1 MPRYRASLPQ
11 ANGELVIT
19 DGGLETDLLFH
30 DGFDLPLFTAFPLV
44 ADAAGREALQRYYD
58 RYADIA
64 RANGVGFILESPTWR
79 ANPDWAPQLGY
90 TLAELDDMNHAA
102 IALMAD
108 IRDRH
113 DSATS
118 PIVVSGCVGPRG
130 DGYVVGTT
138 MSSEDAQEYHSRQ
151 VGVFAE
157 SAADMVTAITMTYA
171 EEAVGVVRAAAA
183 AEIPSAISFTVE
195 TDGRLPS
202 GQALGEAIAQVDD
215 ATDGVTAYFMINC
228 AHPTHFAGVLDPD
241 APWVT
246 RIRGLRLN
254 ASAKSHAELDEA
266 EELDEG
272 NPNELGLQYRELRDA
287 LPAVSVL
294 GGCCGTDHRHV
305 AEICSAWLA
314 PATGG

>member
-1 MPRYRASLPQ
+1 MSRYRASLPQ

-30 DGFDLPLFTAFPLV
+30 DGFDLPLFAAFPLV
-44 ADAAGREALQRYYD
+44 ADAAGREALRRYYD

-90 TLAELDDMNHAA
+90 TLAQLDDMNHAA

-113 DSATS
+113 DSAAS

-202 GQALGEAIAQVDD
+202 GQPLGEAIAQVDD

-254 ASAKSHAELDEA
+254 ASAKNHAELDEA

-272 NPNELGLQYRELRDA
+272 NPNELGLQYRGLRDA

>member
-1 MPRYRASLPQ
+1 MSRYRASLPQ

-30 DGFDLPLFTAFPLV
+30 DGFDLPLFAAFPLV
-44 ADAAGREALQRYYD
+44 ADAAGREALRRYYD

-90 TLAELDDMNHAA
+90 TLAQLDDMNHAA

-138 MSSEDAQEYHSRQ
+138 MSPAEAQEYHGRQ
-151 VGVFAE
+151 VGAFAE
-157 SAADMVTAITMTYA
+157 SAADMVTAITMNYA
-171 EEAVGVVRAAAA
+171 EEAVGVVRAATAA
-183 AEIPSAISFTVE
+183 GIPSAISFTVE

-202 GQALGEAIAQVDD
+202 GQPLGEAIAQVDD
-215 ATDGVTAYFMINC
+215 ATNGATAYFMINC
-228 AHPTHFAGVLDPD
+228 AHPTHFAGVLQTGG
-241 APWVT
+241 PWVE

-266 EELDEG
+266 DELDEG
-272 NPNELGLQYRELRDA
+272 NPTELGLQYRELRDA

-305 AEICSAWLA
+305 AAICGAWLA
-314 PATGG
+314 SG